1 MLTGH
6 QAGGLQKM
14 VSLTLSGELDLKS
27 EEVVKGE
34 PKMSNLAN

>member
-1 MLTGH
+1 
-6 QAGGLQKM
+6 M

-27 EEVVKGE
+27 EKVVKGE

>member
-1 MLTGH
+1 
-6 QAGGLQKM
+6 M
-14 VSLTLSGELDLKS
+14 VSLTLSGKLDLKS